1 MFQTTKSIV
10 QDHVFD
16 ETRRKLSEKE
26 MNDAQEAIKFLLSV
40 IAKDT
45 SGECVICHGYFHH
58 GVLHKHRNTCVIY
71 KIIEMS
77 K

>member
-1 MFQTTKSIV
+1 MFETIKAIT

-16 ETRRKLSEKE
+16 QTRRELAQKE
-26 MNDAQEAIKFLLSV
+26 MKEAQEAIKFLLS
-40 IAKDT
+40 IRSKDT

-58 GVLHKHRNTCVIY
+58 GTLHKHKNDCPIY
-71 KIIEMS
+71 KIEEML